1 MLCRGRALG
10 FKQMPAGAD
19 TGVMRLSR
27 LLFAAVLGTLVLA
40 GGSSAAAPAAT
51 PGFALFD
58 VHTDLA
64 HASHNTFGDV
74 KIWKR
79 KAALASR
86 AHGATLVHCGG
97 SCTFGEGWLAFTAG
111 PSLSTRDVVAAKAY
125 RTKVGWSVVVTL
137 TPHGQSSW
145 KTFSR
150 RASLSGATRGV
161 PDALAVVLNGDIV
174 AQPLTDQ
181 VRHGKTSI
189 ELPGLSRANALRA
202 AKLLS

>member
-1 MLCRGRALG
+1 
-10 FKQMPAGAD
+10 MPARAD

-27 LLFAAVLGTLVLA
+27 LLFAAVLGALVLV
-40 GGSSAAAPAAT
+40 GGASATPAAT
-51 PGFALFD
+51 PAFALFD

-64 HASHNTFGDV
+64 NASHNAFGDV

-79 KAALASR
+79 KTALASR
-86 AHGATLVHCGG
+86 VHGATLVHCGG
-97 SCTFGEGWLAFTAG
+97 ACTFGEGWLAFTAS
-111 PSLSTRDVVAAKAY
+111 PALLAADVVAAKAY

-145 KTFSR
+145 KIFNR

-161 PDALAVVLNGDIV
+161 PDALAIVLNGDIV
-174 AQPLTDQ
+174 AQPLTNQ
-181 VRHGKTSI
+181 LRHGKTSV

-202 AKLLS
+202 AKLLG